1 MTPKELLDD
10 STIVG
15 VRRTA
20 RMTVFGHDD
29 QDDVLVRPPTFA
41 SPGKAGHGRYVV
53 NDNGEVE
60 IDTPQRQNRR
70 ASEKLHDQHGG
81 LLPENVIEGLAG
93 TRGPKRIGQLGHRLA
108 DAAVRASA
116 FRDDAEAAFRAHAEG
131 NVEPMVLLDPT
142 SLVFGVFNSR
152 GETTARTQVRGLYCS
167 RIAGFGAVPVRS
179 GTQYQGFI
187 DDRQKTAEAY
197 STELRNDDAEK
208 FAKTL
213 QSEIASKSGFVDQPV
228 PRSNKAGRIAPSDEQ
243 MAGVR
248 CREIVRTTTV
258 NVIRARGIAR
268 AGDGTPN
275 GGGRSEIC
283 RKNARCAEY
292 VLGLGLL
299 CLVEDYDHDLR
310 QGAQLIE
317 TTWETVV
324 VRRDGTTE
332 EYGAGRTELHEIV
345 AELARGVFGEERKR
359 RAEDFSGA
367 KALEELEKQ
376 KSSKDKDKDENR

>member
-10 STIVG
+10 SAIVG

-41 SPGKAGHGRYVV
+41 SRGKAGHGRYVI
-53 NDNGEVE
+53 NDNGEIE

-70 ASEKLHDQHGG
+70 ASEKLHDQHGR

-108 DAAVRASA
+108 DAAVRASG
-116 FRDDAEAAFRAHAEG
+116 FRDDAEAAFRAYAAG

-197 STELRNDDAEK
+197 STELRNDAKK

-213 QSEIASKSGFVDQPV
+213 QSENASKRGFVDQPV
-228 PRSNKAGRIAPSDEQ
+228 PKSK
-243 MAGVR
+243 
-248 CREIVRTTTV
+248 
-258 NVIRARGIAR
+258 
-268 AGDGTPN
+268 
-275 GGGRSEIC
+275 GGR
-283 RKNARCAEY
+283 N
-292 VLGLGLL
+292 
-299 CLVEDYDHDLR
+299 
-310 QGAQLIE
+310 
-317 TTWETVV
+317 
-324 VRRDGTTE
+324 
-332 EYGAGRTELHEIV
+332 
-345 AELARGVFGEERKR
+345 
-359 RAEDFSGA
+359 
-367 KALEELEKQ
+367 
-376 KSSKDKDKDENR
+376 

>member
-1 MTPKELLDD
+1 M
-10 STIVG
+10 
-15 VRRTA
+15 
-20 RMTVFGHDD
+20 
-29 QDDVLVRPPTFA
+29 
-41 SPGKAGHGRYVV
+41 
-53 NDNGEVE
+53 
-60 IDTPQRQNRR
+60 
-70 ASEKLHDQHGG
+70 
-81 LLPENVIEGLAG
+81 IEGLAG

-108 DAAVRASA
+108 DAAVRASG

-152 GETTARTQVRGLYCS
+152 GETTARTRVQGLYCS

-187 DDRQKTAEAY
+187 DDRQKTAESY
-197 STELRNDDAEK
+197 STELRNDAKK

-213 QSEIASKSGFVDQPV
+213 QGKNASKSGFVDQPV
-228 PRSNKAGRIAPSDEQ
+228 PRSEAGQIAAGDEH

-248 CREIVRTTTV
+248 CEKIIRTTTV

-268 AGDGTPN
+268 AGDGIPEDN
-275 GGGRSEIC
+275 GRSEIG

-299 CLVEDYDHDLR
+299 CLIEDYDHDLR

-317 TTWETVV
+317 TTPATVV
-324 VRRDGTTE
+324 VRRDGTIK
-332 EYGAGRTELHEIV
+332 EYGTDRAELHEIV
-345 AELARGVFGEERKR
+345 QKLAREVFGEERKSR
-359 RAEDFSGA
+359 TADFSGK

-376 KSSKDKDKDENR
+376 SSKDKDEDQSSKDEDR

>member
-20 RMTVFGHDD
+20 RMTVFGHGGHDD

-41 SPGKAGHGRYVV
+41 SPGKAGHGRYVI
-53 NDNGEVE
+53 NGNGEVE

-70 ASEKLHDQHGG
+70 ASEKLHDQYGG
-81 LLPENVIEGLAG
+81 LLPENVIAGLAG

-197 STELRNDDAEK
+197 STELRNDAKK

-213 QSEIASKSGFVDQPV
+213 QGENASKSGFVDQPV
-228 PRSNKAGRIAPSDEQ
+228 PKSKAGQIAAGDEQ

-248 CREIVRTTTV
+248 CRKIVRTTTV

-268 AGDGTPN
+268 AGDGIPN
-275 GGGRSEIC
+275 GDSRSEIC
-283 RKNARCAEY
+283 RQNARCAEY

-317 TTWETVV
+317 TTSETVV

-345 AELARGVFGEERKR
+345 RKLARGVFGEERNR
-359 RAEDFSGA
+359 RTAAFSGA

-376 KSSKDKDKDENR
+376 SGKDKDENR